1 MNPIEPLAAALLVV
15 DDNEDNRYTLG
26 QRLKRIGYTNVAF
39 ATNGREA
46 LDALRSRE
54 FDLMLLDVMMPE
66 MNGYEVLEQLRADER
81 LRHLPVVM
89 ISAVDQIES
98 VIRCI
103 ELGAEDYLQKP
114 FNPTLLKARVGASL
128 DKKRLRDE
136 VVTHLER
143 VEADLRRAREIQLE
157 MVPAEFPAAPPPA
170 HLDVHA
176 ALHPAREI
184 GGDLYDYFYSD
195 PETLCIA
202 IADVAGKGTPAAL
215 FMARTKTLVRMVAT
229 LLPGAGS
236 SQRPRPD
243 EVVARVNS
251 ELCRDN
257 ASLMFVTLFF
267 GMLDLPSRT
276 LTYCNAGHN
285 PPYLMG
291 AGGSVVAF
299 HEGRGQPLG
308 IRADARCS
316 SASRPLAP
324 GDCLYLFTD
333 GITEATDGE
342 GRLFEEHRLE
352 AHLKEMSG
360 APVREVVE
368 RSIARVREFA
378 GNTPQSDDIAAMAI
392 RLVR

>member
-1 MNPIEPLAAALLVV
+1 
-15 DDNEDNRYTLG
+15 
-26 QRLKRIGYTNVAF
+26 
-39 ATNGREA
+39 
-46 LDALRSRE
+46 
-54 FDLMLLDVMMPE
+54 MPE
-66 MNGYEVLEQLRADER
+66 MNGYEVLEHLRADDR
-81 LRHLPVVM
+81 LRHLPVIM
-89 ISAVDQIES
+89 ISAVDQVES
-98 VIRCI
+98 VIRCV

-128 DKKRLRDE
+128 EKKRLRDE
-136 VVTHLER
+136 IVAHLER
-143 VEADLRRAREIQLE
+143 VEADLGKAREIQLE

-176 ALHPAREI
+176 ALHPAREV

-202 IADVAGKGTPAAL
+202 IADVAGKGAPAAL

-236 SQRPRPD
+236 GQRPRPD

-267 GMLDLPSRT
+267 AMLDLPSRT
-276 LTYCNAGHN
+276 LTYSNAGHN
-285 PPYLMG
+285 PPYLVG
-291 AGGSVVAF
+291 ADGNVVPI
-299 HEGRGQPLG
+299 HEGRGHPLG
-308 IRADARCS
+308 IRSDARCS
-316 SASRPLAP
+316 SASLPLVP

-352 AHLKEMSG
+352 ACLAQLAG
-360 APVREVVE
+360 VPVKEVVE
-368 RSIARVREFA
+368 QSVARVREFV
-378 GNTPQSDDIAAMAI
+378 GDSPQSDDIAAMAI

>member
-1 MNPIEPLAAALLVV
+1 MKPSGPADTALLVV
-15 DDNEDNRYTLG
+15 DDNEDNRYTLS
-26 QRLKRIGYTNVAF
+26 QRLKRLGYADIAF

-46 LDALRSRE
+46 LDALRGRP

-81 LRHLPVVM
+81 LRHLPVIM

-114 FNPTLLKARVGASL
+114 FNPTLLRARVGASL
-128 DKKRLRDE
+128 DKKRMRDE
-136 VVTHLER
+136 IVTHLDR
-143 VEADLRRAREIQLE
+143 VEAELRKAREIQLE
-157 MVPAEFPAAPPPA
+157 MLPAEFPAAPPPA

-176 ALHPAREI
+176 TLHPAREV

-202 IADVAGKGTPAAL
+202 IADVAGKGAPAAL

-236 SQRPRPD
+236 GRRPAPH

-251 ELCRDN
+251 ELCREN
-257 ASLMFVTLFF
+257 GSLMFVTLFF
-267 GMLDLPSRT
+267 AMLDLPTRT

-285 PPYLMG
+285 PPYLVD
-291 AGGSVVAF
+291 ARGGVAPF
-299 HEGRGQPLG
+299 HEGRGHPLG
-308 IRADARCS
+308 IRPDARCS
-316 SASRPLAP
+316 SASRPLSP

-333 GITEATDGE
+333 GITEATDSG

-352 AHLKEMSG
+352 ACLRATAG
-360 APVREVVE
+360 APVREIVE
-368 RSIARVREFA
+368 HSIARVRDFA
-378 GNTPQSDDIAAMAI
+378 GDTPQSDDIAAMAI